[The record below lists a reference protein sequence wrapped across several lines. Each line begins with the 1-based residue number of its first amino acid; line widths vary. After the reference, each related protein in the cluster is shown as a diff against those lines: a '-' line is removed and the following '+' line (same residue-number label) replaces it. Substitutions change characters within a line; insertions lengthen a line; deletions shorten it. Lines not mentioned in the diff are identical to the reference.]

1 MRLHV
6 EYQRFF
12 TELSERPGRDLAISA
27 QRVPRAACI
36 WRMMASS
43 SGVHAPFLSVGSRLL
58 HQRSRHCLPVR
69 PGSMEAM
76 RAHCLPPKRLTSSV
90 SWASSVADLN
100 ARRCACDASSAEGR
114 LRGHARRRH
123 STHHGPLTQSGCV
136 SFCQRW
142 MHCTSL
148 RPSNALATSAQLEMA
163 CSFPCSFSHEVL
175 SPCAFGEAGSDVSPM
190 LSRSIPERAGGRH
203 AASRLRRSSSDRFQ
217 AVATLTLDGAITP
230 PDAQSARRTTIIPTA
245 CWRETTGL
253 GAWPCVRLRHGR
265 GAKRETDVPVRGGLC
280 SSPWASAVW
289 TAELPGIT
297 LAEAGAESGR
307 RALRV
312 AGCERQR
319 RGAPCLQVVQDGSSV
334 LVLLHEYDG
343 GVREH
348 VHGQVLC
355 AARASSGG
363 GRRGDG

>member
-90 SWASSVADLN
+90 SWASSVAD
-100 ARRCACDASSAEGR
+100 
-114 LRGHARRRH
+114 
-123 STHHGPLTQSGCV
+123 HGPLTQSGCV

-230 PDAQSARRTTIIPTA
+230 PGAR
-245 CWRETTGL
+245 
-253 GAWPCVRLRHGR
+253 V
-265 GAKRETDVPVRGGLC
+265 
-280 SSPWASAVW
+280 
-289 TAELPGIT
+289 
-297 LAEAGAESGR
+297 
-307 RALRV
+307 
-312 AGCERQR
+312 
-319 RGAPCLQVVQDGSSV
+319 PCLQ
-334 LVLLHEYDG
+334 
-343 GVREH
+343 GVSGRGEGH
-348 VHGQVLC
+348 RVCRLC
-355 AARASSGG
+355 RMAAASSSCCMSTTEACASMSMAKCCVRRERRAEAVGEEMG
-363 GRRGDG
+363 ERGRVGWGERRGSLHR